1 MMKKDVFQILIV
13 DDNKSILNS
22 LEFLLQFKYS
32 KIICINN
39 PNQIN
44 EKLRCNQI
52 DLVLLD
58 MNFKPG
64 SNTGNEGLFWL
75 NEIRKY
81 DETISVILITAYG
94 DINLAVKGVKQ
105 GANDFI
111 VKPWENEKLLS
122 TVNAALKLRESNIK
136 IRLLSE
142 RQEILKS
149 DAQKDFKNII
159 GESEEIKKVFKII
172 DKVAVTDANIL
183 ISGENGTGK
192 ELVAY
197 EIYRKSNRSNEPLI
211 KTDIG
216 AIPETLFESELFGH
230 VKGAFTDAK
239 EDRAGR
245 FEIAS
250 GGTLFIDEIG
260 NLPLSLQSKLL
271 SVIQNREIF
280 RLGSS
285 KPVPIDIR
293 LICATNSNLKKLVE
307 DFRFREDLLFRINT
321 IQIVVPPLRVR
332 ENDIILLAKYFL
344 EKYSKRYKK
353 AIIKI
358 DQKAIDKLKKYRW
371 PGNVRELEHTVEKA
385 VILSESS
392 VLSSSDFIVDI
403 EKEYHISRHKIS
415 LEETERIRII
425 EAMENNQG
433 NLNKTA
439 DELKI
444 ARQTLYR
451 KIKKY
456 KL

>member
-211 KTDIG
+211 KIDIG

>member
-1 MMKKDVFQILIV
+1 MKKEDTQILIV
-13 DDNKSILNS
+13 DDNKAILNS

-44 EKLRCNQI
+44 EKLRSNQI

-64 SNTGNEGLFWL
+64 SNTGNEGIFWL

-81 DETISVILITAYG
+81 DKTISVILITAYG

-122 TVNAALKLRESNIK
+122 TVNAAIKLRESNIK
-136 IRLLSE
+136 IRHLSE
-142 RQEILKS
+142 LQEILKS

-159 GESEEIKKVFKII
+159 GESEEIKKVYKII
-172 DKVAVTDANIL
+172 EKVAVTDANIL
-183 ISGENGTGK
+183 ITGENGTGK
-192 ELVAY
+192 ELIAY
-197 EIYRKSNRSNEPLI
+197 DIHRKSNRKNEPLI

-285 KPVPIDIR
+285 KPIPIDIR
-293 LICATNSNLKKLVE
+293 LICATNSNLKKLVDE
-307 DFRFREDLLFRINT
+307 SRFREDLLFRINT
-321 IQIVVPPLRVR
+321 IQIVAPPLRVR
-332 ENDIILLAKYFL
+332 ENDIILY
-344 EKYSKRYKK
+344 
-353 AIIKI
+353 
-358 DQKAIDKLKKYRW
+358 DC
-371 PGNVRELEHTVEKA
+371 P
-385 VILSESS
+385 
-392 VLSSSDFIVDI
+392 
-403 EKEYHISRHKIS
+403 
-415 LEETERIRII
+415 
-425 EAMENNQG
+425 
-433 NLNKTA
+433 
-439 DELKI
+439 
-444 ARQTLYR
+444 
-451 KIKKY
+451 
-456 KL
+456 

>member
-1 MMKKDVFQILIV
+1 MKKVDSQILIV

-32 KIICINN
+32 KIICIND

-44 EKLRCNQI
+44 EKLRSNQI

-64 SNTGNEGLFWL
+64 SNTGNEGIFWL

-81 DETISVILITAYG
+81 DETISIILITAYG
-94 DINLAVKGVKQ
+94 DINLAVKGVKE

-122 TVNAALKLRESNIK
+122 TVNSALKLRKSIIK
-136 IRLLSE
+136 IKQLKE
-142 RQEILKS
+142 RQEILKN
-149 DAQKDFKNII
+149 DAQKDYKNII

-172 DKVAVTDANIL
+172 DKVAAADANIF

-192 ELVAY
+192 ELIAY
-197 EIYRKSNRSNEPLI
+197 DIHRKSNRSNEPLI

-230 VKGAFTDAK
+230 IKGAFTDAK

-260 NLPLSLQSKLL
+260 NLSLTLQSKLL

-285 KPVPIDIR
+285 KPIPIDIR
-293 LICATNSNLKKLVE
+293 LICASNSNLNKLVE
-307 DFRFREDLLFRINT
+307 ESRFREDLLFRINT
-321 IQIVVPPLRVR
+321 IQIAVPPLRVR

-344 EKYSKRYKK
+344 EKYSKRYNK
-353 AIIKI
+353 AILKI
-358 DQKAIDKLKKYRW
+358 DHKAIDKLKSYRW

-385 VILSESS
+385 VILSECS

-403 EKEYHISRHKIS
+403 EKEHHINRHKIS

-439 DELKI
+439 EELKI
-444 ARQTLYR
+444 VRQTLYR

-456 KL
+456 NL

>member
-1 MMKKDVFQILIV
+1 MKKEEAQILIV

-22 LEFLLQFKYS
+22 LDFLLQFKYE
-32 KIICINN
+32 KIFCISN

-44 EKLRCNQI
+44 EKIRCNNI

-64 SNTGNEGLFWL
+64 SSTGNEGVFWL
-75 NEIRKY
+75 NEIHKY
-81 DETISVILITAYG
+81 DETISIILITAYG
-94 DINLAVKGVKQ
+94 DINLAIKGIKQ
-105 GANDFI
+105 GAIDFI

-122 TVNAALKLRESNIK
+122 TVNAALMLRKSNLKLKKLNEKQEVLNI
-136 IRLLSE
+136 
-142 RQEILKS
+142 

-159 GESEEIKKVFKII
+159 GESEEIKKVYQII
-172 DKVAVTDANIL
+172 EKVAKTDANIL

-192 ELVAY
+192 ELIAH
-197 EIYRKSNRSNEPLI
+197 EIHRRSQRNKDTLI

-216 AIPETLFESELFGH
+216 AIAESLFESELFGH

-239 EDRAGR
+239 NDRPGR

-260 NLPLSLQSKLL
+260 NLPLPMQSKLL

-280 RLGSS
+280 RVGSNLPIS
-285 KPVPIDIR
+285 IDIR
-293 LICATNSNLKKLVE
+293 LICASNSNLITMVA
-307 DFRFREDLLFRINT
+307 DGNFREDLLFRINT
-321 IQIVVPPLRVR
+321 IQIIVPPLRKR
-332 ENDIILLAKYFL
+332 DDDIILLANYFL
-344 EKYSKRYKK
+344 EKYSRKYSKP
-353 AIIKI
+353 IHKI
-358 DQKAIDKLKKYRW
+358 DQKAIKKLKVYRW

-385 VILSESS
+385 VILSENSTLYS
-392 VLSSSDFIVDI
+392 ADFIIDI
-403 EKEYHISRHKIS
+403 EKEYNIKMDKLS

-425 EAMENNQG
+425 EALENNKG

-456 KL
+456 NI

>member
-1 MMKKDVFQILIV
+1 MKKENFQILVV
-13 DDNKSILNS
+13 DDNKAILNS
-22 LEFLLQFKYS
+22 LEFLLQFKYE
-32 KIICINN
+32 KIICISN

-44 EKLRCNQI
+44 EKLRSNQI

-64 SNTGNEGLFWL
+64 SNSGNEGLFWL
-75 NEIRKY
+75 NEIRKF
-81 DETISVILITAYG
+81 DETISIILITAYG

-122 TVNAALKLRESNIK
+122 TVNAALKLRKSNIK
-136 IRLLSE
+136 IRQLSSC
-142 RQEILKS
+142 QEILKR
-149 DAQKDFKNII
+149 DAQKDYKNII
-159 GESEEIKKVFKII
+159 GESDEIKKVFKIV
-172 DKVAVTDANIL
+172 DKVALTDANVL
-183 ISGENGTGK
+183 IAGENGTGK
-192 ELVAY
+192 ELIAY
-197 EIYRKSNRSNEPLI
+197 EIHRKSKRSNELLI

-216 AIPETLFESELFGH
+216 ALPESLFESELFGY

-260 NLPLSLQSKLL
+260 NLPLTLQSKLL

-285 KPVPIDIR
+285 SPIPIDIR
-293 LICATNSNLKKLVE
+293 LICASNSNLNKLVE
-307 DFRFREDLLFRINT
+307 ESRFREDLLFRINT

-332 ENDIILLAKYFL
+332 DNDIVLLAKYFL

-353 AIIKI
+353 AIFKI
-358 DQKAIDKLKKYRW
+358 DQKAIDKLKSYRW
-371 PGNVRELEHTVEKA
+371 PGNVRELEHTLERA
-385 VILSESS
+385 VILSENL
-392 VLSSSDFIVDI
+392 VLNSSDFIIDNK
-403 EKEYHISRHKIS
+403 KEYQINHQKIS

-425 EAMENNQG
+425 EAMENNKG

-439 DELKI
+439 KELKI

-451 KIKKY
+451 KIKKFN
-456 KL
+456 L

>member
-1 MMKKDVFQILIV
+1 MKKADSQILIV
-13 DDNKSILNS
+13 DDNKSILDS
-22 LEFLLQFKYS
+22 LDFLLQFKYN

-58 MNFKPG
+58 MNFKPS
-64 SNTGNEGLFWL
+64 SNTGNEGIFWL
-75 NEIRKY
+75 NEIHTY
-81 DETISVILITAYG
+81 DETISVVFITAYG
-94 DINLAVKGVKQ
+94 DINLAVKGVKE

-122 TVNAALKLRESNIK
+122 TVDSALKLRKSIIK
-136 IRLLSE
+136 IKQLKE

-149 DAQKDFKNII
+149 DAQKDYKDII

-172 DKVAVTDANIL
+172 DKVAITDTNIL

-192 ELVAY
+192 ELIAY
-197 EIYRKSNRSNEPLI
+197 EIHRKSNRSNEPLI

-260 NLPLSLQSKLL
+260 NLSSILQSKLL

-285 KPVPIDIR
+285 KPIPIDIR

-307 DFRFREDLLFRINT
+307 ESHFREDLLFRINT

-332 ENDIILLAKYFL
+332 EDDIVLLAKYFL

-353 AIIKI
+353 AILKI
-358 DQKAIDKLKKYRW
+358 DNKAMDKLKSYRW

-403 EKEYHISRHKIS
+403 EKKHHINRHKIS

-425 EAMENNQG
+425 EAMESNQG

-439 DELKI
+439 EELKI

-456 KL
+456 NL

>member
-1 MMKKDVFQILIV
+1 MKKEDSQILIV
-13 DDNKSILNS
+13 DDNKAILNS
-22 LEFLLQFKYS
+22 LDFLLQFKYK
-32 KIICINN
+32 KIICISN

-44 EKLRCNQI
+44 EKLRSNQI

-81 DETISVILITAYG
+81 DETISIILITAYG

-122 TVNAALKLRESNIK
+122 TVNAALKLRKSKVK
-136 IRLLSE
+136 IRQLSE

-159 GESEEIKKVFKII
+159 GESEEIKKVFKVI
-172 DKVAVTDANIL
+172 DKVAATDANIL

-192 ELVAY
+192 ELIAY
-197 EIYRKSNRSNEPLI
+197 EIHRKSNRSNESLI

-230 VKGAFTDAK
+230 VNGAFTDAK

-280 RLGSS
+280 KLGSS
-285 KPVPIDIR
+285 KPIPIDIR
-293 LICATNSNLKKLVE
+293 LICATNSNLKQLVE
-307 DFRFREDLLFRINT
+307 ESRFREDLLFRINT

-332 ENDIILLAKYFL
+332 ENDIILLANYFL
-344 EKYSKRYKK
+344 EKYSK
-353 AIIKI
+353 I
-358 DQKAIDKLKKYRW
+358 
-371 PGNVRELEHTVEKA
+371 
-385 VILSESS
+385 
-392 VLSSSDFIVDI
+392 
-403 EKEYHISRHKIS
+403 
-415 LEETERIRII
+415 
-425 EAMENNQG
+425 
-433 NLNKTA
+433 
-439 DELKI
+439 
-444 ARQTLYR
+444 
-451 KIKKY
+451 
-456 KL
+456 

>member
-1 MMKKDVFQILIV
+1 MKKEDSQILIV
-13 DDNKSILNS
+13 DDKKAILNS
-22 LEFLLQFKYS
+22 LDFLLQFKYE

-44 EKLRCNQI
+44 EKLRNNQI
-52 DLVLLD
+52 DLVLRD

-81 DETISVILITAYG
+81 DQTISVILITAYG

-122 TVNAALKLRESNIK
+122 TVNAAIKLRKSKVK
-136 IRLLSE
+136 IRQLSE

-149 DAQKDFKNII
+149 DVQKDFQHII
-159 GESEEIKKVFKII
+159 GESEEIEKVFKII
-172 DKVAVTDANIL
+172 DKVAATDANIL

-192 ELVAY
+192 ELIAY
-197 EIYRKSNRSNEPLI
+197 EIHRKSNRSNEALI

-260 NLPLSLQSKLL
+260 NLPLTLQSKLL

-285 KPVPIDIR
+285 KPIPIDIR

-307 DFRFREDLLFRINT
+307 ESRFREDLLFRINT

-332 ENDIILLAKYFL
+332 EDDILLLAKYFL
-344 EKYSKRYKK
+344 EKYSKRYNKTILNIDKK
-353 AIIKI
+353 AV
-358 DQKAIDKLKKYRW
+358 DKLKLYRW

-385 VILSESS
+385 VILSENS
-392 VLSSSDFIVDI
+392 VLNSSDFIVDI
-403 EKEYHISRHKIS
+403 EKEYHINHQKIS

-425 EAMENNQG
+425 EAMEHNQG

-456 KL
+456 NL

>member
-1 MMKKDVFQILIV
+1 MKKEIFQILIV
-13 DDNKSILNS
+13 DDNKAILNS
-22 LEFLLQFKYS
+22 LEFLLQFKYE
-32 KIICINN
+32 KIICISN

-44 EKLRCNQI
+44 EKLRNNQI

-64 SNTGNEGLFWL
+64 SNSGNEGLYWL
-75 NEIRKY
+75 NEIRKF
-81 DETISVILITAYG
+81 DETISIILITAYG

-122 TVNAALKLRESNIK
+122 TVNAALKLRKSNIK
-136 IRLLSE
+136 IQQLSS
-142 RQEILKS
+142 RQEILKK
-149 DAQKDFKNII
+149 DVQKDYKSII
-159 GESEEIKKVFKII
+159 GESDEIKNLFKII
-172 DKVAVTDANIL
+172 DKVALTDANVL

-192 ELVAY
+192 ELIAY
-197 EIYRKSNRSNEPLI
+197 EIHRKSTRSDELLI

-216 AIPETLFESELFGH
+216 ALPETLFESELFGY

-239 EDRAGR
+239 EERAGR

-260 NLPLSLQSKLL
+260 NLPLALQSKLL

-285 KPVPIDIR
+285 SPIPIDIR
-293 LICATNSNLKKLVE
+293 LICATNSNLNKLVE
-307 DFRFREDLLFRINT
+307 ESLFREDLLFRINT

-332 ENDIILLAKYFL
+332 DNDIILLAKYFL
-344 EKYSKRYKK
+344 EKYSKRYMK
-353 AIIKI
+353 AISKI
-358 DQKAIDKLKKYRW
+358 DQKAIDKLKSYRW
-371 PGNVRELEHTVEKA
+371 PGNVRELEHTLERA
-385 VILSESS
+385 VILSENS
-392 VLSSSDFIVDI
+392 VLNSSDFIIDNK
-403 EKEYHISRHKIS
+403 KEYHINHQNIS

-425 EAMENNQG
+425 EAMENNKG
-433 NLNKTA
+433 NLNRTA
-439 DELKI
+439 EELKI

-451 KIKKY
+451 KIKKFN
-456 KL
+456 L

>member
-1 MMKKDVFQILIV
+1 MKKENFQILVV
-13 DDNKSILNS
+13 DDNKAILKS
-22 LEFLLQFKYS
+22 LEFLLQFKYE
-32 KIICINN
+32 KIICISN

-44 EKLRCNQI
+44 EKLRSNQI

-64 SNTGNEGLFWL
+64 SNSGNEGLFWL
-75 NEIRKY
+75 NEIRKF
-81 DETISVILITAYG
+81 DETISIILITAYG

-105 GANDFI
+105 GANDFT

-122 TVNAALKLRESNIK
+122 TVNAALKLRKSNIK
-136 IRLLSE
+136 LRQLSS
-142 RQEILKS
+142 RQEILKR
-149 DAQKDFKNII
+149 DVQKDYKNII
-159 GESEEIKKVFKII
+159 GESDEIKKVFKII
-172 DKVAVTDANIL
+172 DKVALTDANVL

-192 ELVAY
+192 ELIAY
-197 EIYRKSNRSNEPLI
+197 EIHRKSKRSNELLI

-216 AIPETLFESELFGH
+216 ALPETLFESELFGY

-260 NLPLSLQSKLL
+260 NLPLTLQSKLL

-285 KPVPIDIR
+285 SPIPIDIR
-293 LICATNSNLKKLVE
+293 LICATNSNLNKLVE
-307 DFRFREDLLFRINT
+307 ESRFREDLLFRINT

-332 ENDIILLAKYFL
+332 DNDIILLAKHFL

-353 AIIKI
+353 AIFKI
-358 DQKAIDKLKKYRW
+358 DQKAIDKLKSYRW
-371 PGNVRELEHTVEKA
+371 PGNVRELEHTLERA
-385 VILSESS
+385 VILSENL
-392 VLSSSDFIVDI
+392 VLNSSDFIIDN
-403 EKEYHISRHKIS
+403 KREYQINHQKIS

-425 EAMENNQG
+425 EAMENNKG

-439 DELKI
+439 EELKI

-451 KIKKY
+451 KIKKFN
-456 KL
+456 L

>member
-1 MMKKDVFQILIV
+1 MKKEDFQILII
-13 DDNKSILNS
+13 DDNKAILNS
-22 LEFLLQFKYS
+22 LDFLLQFKYE
-32 KIICINN
+32 KIICISN

-44 EKLRCNQI
+44 EKLRSNQI

-81 DETISVILITAYG
+81 DETISIILITAYG

-122 TVNAALKLRESNIK
+122 TVNAALKLRKSNVK
-136 IRLLSE
+136 IRQLSE

-149 DAQKDFKNII
+149 DAQKDFKHII

-172 DKVAVTDANIL
+172 KKVAVTDANIL

-192 ELVAY
+192 ELIAY
-197 EIYRKSNRSNEPLI
+197 EIHRKSNRSNDPLI

-250 GGTLFIDEIG
+250 GGTLFLDEIG

-280 RLGSS
+280 RLGTS
-285 KPVPIDIR
+285 KPIPIDIK
-293 LICATNSNLKKLVE
+293 LICATNSNLKKLVKE
-307 DFRFREDLLFRINT
+307 SRFREDLLFRINT

-332 ENDIILLAKYFL
+332 EEDIILLAKYFL
-344 EKYSKRYKK
+344 EKYSKRYNK
-353 AIIKI
+353 AILKI
-358 DQKAIDKLKKYRW
+358 DQKAVDKLKSYRW

-392 VLSSSDFIVDI
+392 VLSSRDIIVDI
-403 EKEYHISRHKIS
+403 EKEYHINRHKTS

-439 DELKI
+439 EELKI

-456 KL
+456 NL

>member
-1 MMKKDVFQILIV
+1 MKKDDFQILIV

-81 DETISVILITAYG
+81 EETISVILITAYG

-136 IRLLSE
+136 IRLISE

-293 LICATNSNLKKLVE
+293 LICATNSNLKNLVE
-307 DFRFREDLLFRINT
+307 ESRFREDLLFRINT

-358 DQKAIDKLKKYRW
+358 DQKAFDKLKKYRW

>member
-1 MMKKDVFQILIV
+1 MKKEDSQILIV
-13 DDNKSILNS
+13 DDNKSILDS
-22 LEFLLQFKYS
+22 LDFLLHFKYS

-44 EKLRCNQI
+44 EKLRSNQI

-64 SNTGNEGLFWL
+64 SNTGNEGIFWL

-122 TVNAALKLRESNIK
+122 TVNSALKLRKSIIK
-136 IRLLSE
+136 IKQLKE

-149 DAQKDFKNII
+149 DAQKDYKNII

-192 ELVAY
+192 ELIAY
-197 EIYRKSNRSNEPLI
+197 EIHRKSNRSNEPLI

-239 EDRAGR
+239 EDCAGR

-260 NLPLSLQSKLL
+260 NLPLTLQSKLL

-285 KPVPIDIR
+285 KPIPIDIR
-293 LICATNSNLKKLVE
+293 LICASNSNLNKLVE
-307 DFRFREDLLFRINT
+307 ESRFREDLLFRINT

-344 EKYSKRYKK
+344 EKYSKRYNKAILKIDKK
-353 AIIKI
+353 AF
-358 DQKAIDKLKKYRW
+358 DKLKSYRW

-403 EKEYHISRHKIS
+403 EKKHHINRHKIS

-439 DELKI
+439 EELKI
-444 ARQTLYR
+444 VRQTLYR

-456 KL
+456 NL

>member
-1 MMKKDVFQILIV
+1 MKKEDFQILVV
-13 DDNKSILNS
+13 DDNKAILNS
-22 LEFLLQFKYS
+22 LEFLLQFKYE
-32 KIICINN
+32 KIICISNT
-39 PNQIN
+39 NQIN
-44 EKLRCNQI
+44 EKLRNNKI

-64 SNTGNEGLFWL
+64 SNSGNEGIFWL
-75 NEIRKY
+75 NEILKF
-81 DETISVILITAYG
+81 DETISIILITAYG

-111 VKPWENEKLLS
+111 VKPWDNEKLLS
-122 TVNAALKLRESNIK
+122 TVNAALKLRKSNIK
-136 IRLLSE
+136 LRQLSS

-149 DAQKDFKNII
+149 DAQKDYKNTI
-159 GESEEIKKVFKII
+159 GESDEIKKVFKII
-172 DKVAVTDANIL
+172 DKVAITDANVL

-192 ELVAY
+192 ELIAY
-197 EIYRKSNRSNEPLI
+197 EIHRKSKRSNELLI

-216 AIPETLFESELFGH
+216 ALPETLFESELFGH

-260 NLPLSLQSKLL
+260 NLPLTLQSKLL

-285 KPVPIDIR
+285 SPIPIDIR
-293 LICATNSNLKKLVE
+293 LICATNSNLNKLVE
-307 DFRFREDLLFRINT
+307 ESLFREDLLFRINT

-332 ENDIILLAKYFL
+332 DDDIILLAKYFL

-353 AIIKI
+353 AILKI
-358 DQKAIDKLKKYRW
+358 DQKAIDKLKSYRW
-371 PGNVRELEHTVEKA
+371 PGNVRELEHTLERA
-385 VILSESS
+385 VILSENR
-392 VLSSSDFIVDI
+392 VLNSRDFIIDNK
-403 EKEYHISRHKIS
+403 KEYQINHQNIS

-425 EAMENNQG
+425 EAMENNMG

-439 DELKI
+439 EELKI

-451 KIKKY
+451 KIKKFN
-456 KL
+456 L

>member
-1 MMKKDVFQILIV
+1 MMKKEDTQILIV
-13 DDNKSILNS
+13 DDNKAILNS

-32 KIICINN
+32 KIICVSN

-44 EKLRCNQI
+44 EKLRTNQI
-52 DLVLLD
+52 ALVLLD

-64 SNTGNEGLFWL
+64 SNTGNEGIFWL

-122 TVNAALKLRESNIK
+122 TINAAIKLRESNIK
-136 IRLLSE
+136 ISHLSE

-159 GESEEIKKVFKII
+159 GESEEIKKVYKIVE
-172 DKVAVTDANIL
+172 KVAVTDANIL
-183 ISGENGTGK
+183 ITGENGTGK
-192 ELVAY
+192 ELIAND
-197 EIYRKSNRSNEPLI
+197 IHRKSNRINGPLI

-230 VKGAFTDAK
+230 VRGAFTDAK

-260 NLPLSLQSKLL
+260 NLPLALQSKLL

-285 KPVPIDIR
+285 KPIPIDIR
-293 LICATNSNLKKLVE
+293 LICATNGNLKQLVDE
-307 DFRFREDLLFRINT
+307 SLFREDLLFRINT
-321 IQIVVPPLRVR
+321 IQIVVPPLRLR
-332 ENDIILLAKYFL
+332 KNDITLLARYFL
-344 EKYSKRYKK
+344 EKYSKRYNK
-353 AIIKI
+353 AILKI
-358 DQKAIDKLKKYRW
+358 DQKAIDKLKSYRW

-392 VLSSSDFIVDI
+392 VLNSSDFIVDI
-403 EKEYHISRHKIS
+403 EKEYHINQHKIS

-425 EAMENNQG
+425 EAIENNQG
-433 NLNKTA
+433 NLNKSA
-439 DELKI
+439 EELKI

-451 KIKKY
+451 KVKKY
-456 KL
+456 NL

>member
-1 MMKKDVFQILIV
+1 MKKEKFQILVV
-13 DDNKSILNS
+13 DDNKAILNS
-22 LEFLLQFKYS
+22 LEFLLQFKYE
-32 KIICINN
+32 KIICIRN

-44 EKLRCNQI
+44 EKLRSNQI

-64 SNTGNEGLFWL
+64 SSSGNEGLYWL
-75 NEIRKY
+75 NEIRKF
-81 DETISVILITAYG
+81 DETIGAILITAYG

-122 TVNAALKLRESNIK
+122 TVNAALKLRKSNIK
-136 IRLLSE
+136 IRQLSS
-142 RQEILKS
+142 RQEILKR
-149 DAQKDFKNII
+149 DVQKDYKYII
-159 GESEEIKKVFKII
+159 GESDEIKKVFEII
-172 DKVAVTDANIL
+172 DKVALTDANAL

-192 ELVAY
+192 ELIAY
-197 EIYRKSNRSNEPLI
+197 EIHRKSKRSNELLI

-216 AIPETLFESELFGH
+216 ALPETLFESELFGS

-250 GGTLFIDEIG
+250 RGTLFIDEIG
-260 NLPLSLQSKLL
+260 NLPLTLQSKLL

-285 KPVPIDIR
+285 GPIPIDIR
-293 LICATNSNLKKLVE
+293 LICATNSNLNKLVE
-307 DFRFREDLLFRINT
+307 ESLFREDLLFRINT

-332 ENDIILLAKYFL
+332 DNDIILLAKYFL

-353 AIIKI
+353 AINKI
-358 DQKAIDKLKKYRW
+358 DQKAIDKLKSYRW
-371 PGNVRELEHTVEKA
+371 PGNVRELEHTLERA
-385 VILSESS
+385 VILSENL
-392 VLSSSDFIVDI
+392 VLNSSDFIIDNK
-403 EKEYHISRHKIS
+403 KEYQINHQNIS

-425 EAMENNQG
+425 EAMENNKG
-433 NLNKTA
+433 NLNKNA
-439 DELKI
+439 KELKI
-444 ARQTLYR
+444 ER
-451 KIKKY
+451 KKIY
-456 KL
+456 Y

>member
-1 MMKKDVFQILIV
+1 MMKKEDTQILIV
-13 DDNKSILNS
+13 DDSKAILNS
-22 LEFLLQFKYS
+22 LVFLLQFKYS

-44 EKLRCNQI
+44 EKLRSNQI

-64 SNTGNEGLFWL
+64 SNTGNEGIFWL

-122 TVNAALKLRESNIK
+122 TVNAAIKLRESNIK
-136 IRLLSE
+136 IRHLSE

-149 DAQKDFKNII
+149 DAQKDFKKII
-159 GESEEIKKVFKII
+159 GESEEIKKVYKLIE
-172 DKVAVTDANIL
+172 KVAATDANIL

-192 ELVAY
+192 ELIAY
-197 EIYRKSNRSNEPLI
+197 DIHRKSNRINEPLI

-285 KPVPIDIR
+285 KPIPIDIR
-293 LICATNSNLKKLVE
+293 LICATNSNLNKLVDE
-307 DFRFREDLLFRINT
+307 SRFREDLLFRINT

-344 EKYSKRYKK
+344 EKYSKRYNK
-353 AIIKI
+353 AILKI
-358 DQKAIDKLKKYRW
+358 DQKAIDKLKSYRW
-371 PGNVRELEHTVEKA
+371 PGNIRELEHTVEKA

-392 VLSSSDFIVDI
+392 VLNSNDFIVDI
-403 EKEYHISRHKIS
+403 EKEYHINHHKIS

-439 DELKI
+439 EELKI

-451 KIKKY
+451 KVKKY
-456 KL
+456 NL

>member
-1 MMKKDVFQILIV
+1 MKKEIFQILII
-13 DDNKSILNS
+13 DDNKAILNS
-22 LEFLLQFKYS
+22 LEFLLQFKYE
-32 KIICINN
+32 KIICISN

-44 EKLRCNQI
+44 EKLRNNQI

-64 SNTGNEGLFWL
+64 SNSGNEGLFWL
-75 NEIRKY
+75 NEIRKF
-81 DETISVILITAYG
+81 DETISIILITAYG

-122 TVNAALKLRESNIK
+122 TVNAALKLRKSNIK
-136 IRLLSE
+136 IRQLSS
-142 RQEILKS
+142 RQEILKR
-149 DAQKDFKNII
+149 DVQKDYKNII
-159 GESEEIKKVFKII
+159 GESDEIKKVFKII
-172 DKVAVTDANIL
+172 DKVALTDANVL

-192 ELVAY
+192 ELIAY
-197 EIYRKSNRSNEPLI
+197 EIHRKSKRSNELLI
-211 KTDIG
+211 NTDIG
-216 AIPETLFESELFGH
+216 ALPETLFESELFGY

-260 NLPLSLQSKLL
+260 NLPLALQSKLL

-285 KPVPIDIR
+285 SPIPIDIR
-293 LICATNSNLKKLVE
+293 LICATNSNLNKLVE
-307 DFRFREDLLFRINT
+307 ESLFREDLLFRINT

-332 ENDIILLAKYFL
+332 DNDIILLAKYFL
-344 EKYSKRYKK
+344 EKYSKRYMK
-353 AIIKI
+353 AIFKI
-358 DQKAIDKLKKYRW
+358 DQKAIDKLKSYRW
-371 PGNVRELEHTVEKA
+371 PGNVRELEHTLERA
-385 VILSESS
+385 VILSENSI
-392 VLSSSDFIVDI
+392 LNSSDFIIDNK
-403 EKEYHISRHKIS
+403 KEYQINHQNIS

-425 EAMENNQG
+425 EAMENNKG

-439 DELKI
+439 EELKI

-451 KIKKY
+451 KIKKFN
-456 KL
+456 L

>member
-1 MMKKDVFQILIV
+1 MKKEIFQILVV
-13 DDNKSILNS
+13 DDNKAILNS
-22 LEFLLQFKYS
+22 LEFLLQFKYE
-32 KIICINN
+32 KIICISN
-39 PNQIN
+39 PNQLN
-44 EKLRCNQI
+44 EKLRNNQI

-64 SNTGNEGLFWL
+64 SNSGNEGLFWL
-75 NEIRKY
+75 NEIRKF
-81 DETISVILITAYG
+81 DDTISIILITAYG

-122 TVNAALKLRESNIK
+122 TVNAALKLRKSNIK
-136 IRLLSE
+136 IRQLSS
-142 RQEILKS
+142 RQEILKR
-149 DAQKDFKNII
+149 DVQKDYKNII
-159 GESEEIKKVFKII
+159 GESDEIKKVFKII
-172 DKVAVTDANIL
+172 DKVALTDANVL

-192 ELVAY
+192 ELIAY
-197 EIYRKSNRSNEPLI
+197 EIHRKSKRSNELLI

-216 AIPETLFESELFGH
+216 ALPETLFESELFGY

-260 NLPLSLQSKLL
+260 NLPLTLQSKLL

-285 KPVPIDIR
+285 SPIPIDIR
-293 LICATNSNLKKLVE
+293 LICATNSNLNKLVE
-307 DFRFREDLLFRINT
+307 ESRFREDLLFRINT

-332 ENDIILLAKYFL
+332 DNDIILLAKYFL
-344 EKYSKRYKK
+344 EKYSKRYMK
-353 AIIKI
+353 AIFKI
-358 DQKAIDKLKKYRW
+358 DQKAIDKLKSYRW
-371 PGNVRELEHTVEKA
+371 PGNVRELEHTLERA
-385 VILSESS
+385 VILSENSA
-392 VLSSSDFIVDI
+392 LNSSDFIIDNK
-403 EKEYHISRHKIS
+403 KEYQINHQNIS

-425 EAMENNQG
+425 EAMENNKG
-433 NLNKTA
+433 NLNRTA
-439 DELKI
+439 EELKI

-451 KIKKY
+451 KIKKFN
-456 KL
+456 L